1 MSVINKM
8 LRDLDS
14 RHAVRMPGRNLR
26 ASPGAKADLIAGTV
40 ALGGHTSARPEA
52 SARRSRWMMF
62 GTVILLVL
70 AGVIAGWLRWGGA
83 VNPPIVIPGVL
94 SPTVAQPVLGSVAVP
109 VSAPAVPQLAP
120 PAATSAVSVPVLKPA
135 VAAKSPDTKVAVPA
149 PATALPVLPQ
159 VAPKVAAVTSADAAR
174 LTDSGSQQALPVP
187 KPTALPVKAA
197 TPSATDVLAQ
207 AQAQWNA
214 SDQTGALALVQDAI
228 ARLEQSPVA
237 ENTALAALAREHTRM
252 SLAMGYPQAAL
263 ATLVRL
269 ESQLSSVP
277 DIWALR
283 GNINQRLGQ
292 HPRAVQAY
300 LTGLSQRPN
309 EPRWMLGAAV
319 SLAIQGQ
326 TGPAAEWTEKAKLAG
341 GLRPDV
347 ANYLRQLGVDI
358 RAD

>member
-1 MSVINKM
+1 LSVINKM

-14 RHAVRMPGRNLR
+14 RQGVRMSGKYLR
-26 ASPGAKADLIAGTV
+26 RSPGANADLMAGTV
-40 ALGGHTSARPEA
+40 ALVGHASTRPVDSAWRRP
-52 SARRSRWMMF
+52 WVMF
-62 GTVILLVL
+62 GAMLLLVMT
-70 AGVIAGWLRWGGA
+70 GVIAGWLRWGGA
-83 VNPPIVIPGVL
+83 VNPLVVTPAVSL
-94 SPTVAQPVLGSVAVP
+94 PTVAQPVLGSMAAP
-109 VSAPAVPQLAP
+109 ASAPTVPQLA
-120 PAATSAVSVPVLKPA
+120 TSAAMVAVSGQAPKQA
-135 VAAKSPDTKVAVPA
+135 VAAKLPNTKVAVPA
-149 PATALPVLPQ
+149 LAASLPVLAQ
-159 VAPKVAAVTSADAAR
+159 AAPKVAAATVAM
-174 LTDSGSQQALPVP
+174 LTDPASLQTPLMPRS
-187 KPTALPVKAA
+187 TAPLAKLA

-214 SDQTGALALVQDAI
+214 SDQTAALALVQEAI
-228 ARLEQSPVA
+228 ARLEQSPVKDS
-237 ENTALAALAREHTRM
+237 TALAALAREHTRM
-252 SLAMGYPQAAL
+252 SLALGYPQAAL

-269 ESQLSSVP
+269 EPQLTSVA

-300 LTGLSQRPN
+300 LTGLALRPN

-326 TGPAAEWTEKAKLAG
+326 TGPATEWTEKARLAG